1 MELFIR
7 FIRGIKTGCLYIL
20 YACNETI
27 NEWCKMPDEFP
38 QEQLSEAE
46 QIFYASTSKKNLS
59 GVRGRASRTGRTGA
73 VMTPVD
79 FLKGKAK
86 KDYMKNSEVILYN
99 MYDNQIIPYDE
110 FKTLPVEKQ
119 VALMTRWR
127 EEIGT
132 NNIIKELRISRK
144 KFYDEVLKTLGIETK
159 PRGSGRRQ
167 TKKGENTLS
176 ETIIQPVFMIVAE
189 GNYLGRSLAAKM
201 AGLAGALDSDSEY
214 AVKIEVRELK
224 TGVV

>member
-1 MELFIR
+1 MS
-7 FIRGIKTGCLYIL
+7 GV
-20 YACNETI
+20 
-27 NEWCKMPDEFP
+27 KMPDEFP

-46 QIFYASTSKKNLS
+46 QLFYASTSKKNLS

-167 TKKGENTLS
+167 PKKVETALS

-214 AVKIEVRELK
+214 AIKIEIRELK

>member
-1 MELFIR
+1 MSE
-7 FIRGIKTGCLYIL
+7 
-20 YACNETI
+20 
-27 NEWCKMPDEFP
+27 EFLG
-38 QEQLSEAE
+38 ERRSEAE
-46 QIFYASTSKKNLS
+46 QLFYDTTSKKNLS

-86 KDYMKNSEVILYN
+86 KEYMKNSEVILYN

-127 EEIGT
+127 EDVGT

-144 KFYDEVLKTLGIETK
+144 KFYDEVLKNLGIETK
-159 PRGSGRRQ
+159 PRGSGKRQ
-167 TKKGENTLS
+167 AKKEAPVHT
-176 ETIIQPVFMIVAE
+176 ETGTSSITFMIVAE
-189 GNYLGRSLAAKM
+189 GRHKGRSLSAKM
-201 AGLAGALDSDSEY
+201 AGLASIIDSDREY
-214 AVKIEVRELK
+214 EVTMEIRELL
-224 TGVV
+224 TPG